1 MIKKKGEMS
10 GEYFFFLVNYLMK
23 SNIFFRR
30 LAKLITI
37 KERDPIF
44 DYLLISLNYFLK
56 IFV

>member
-30 LAKLITI
+30 LGKLITI

-44 DYLLISLNYFLK
+44 DYLLISLNYF
-56 IFV
+56 